1 MDQMNLWTIAAA
13 GISLGLAGS
22 FHCLGMCGPLIIAMH
37 GGQRKQHRIHM
48 LVHHMGRTL
57 AYITLFLVFM
67 LLGKSAHGMG
77 WQQSLSILGGIVFVL
92 GWIPQFQKWMGRLL
106 FPIRNKIQN
115 FIPLWPTAKNFLQGL
130 TNGFLPCGWSISAIG
145 AALVDGQWTTGILF
159 MVFFAFGNTPILWLT
174 ALGGQKILKQWPWL
188 NQKWAR
194 VSLMM
199 IGLLFILR
207 GSNLGIPYISP
218 KMEKEKMSC
227 CSTH

>member
-1 MDQMNLWTIAAA
+1 MDQMKLWTIAAA

-92 GWIPQFQKWMGRLL
+92 GWIPKFQKWMGRLL

-174 ALGGQKILKQWPWL
+174 ALGGQKTLKQWPWL

>member
-1 MDQMNLWTIAAA
+1 MDQMKLWTIAAA

-92 GWIPQFQKWMGRLL
+92 GWIPKFQKWMGRLL